1 MASTTI
7 LVPVEEYLR
16 TSFPDG
22 DQEYVDGR
30 IVERN
35 VGEIRHSNCQSAIDT
50 YLRTHYKKII
60 WAGVEVRVQVRSTR
74 FRVPDVTV
82 VLGPMPAGRI
92 IVSPPVLVV
101 EVLSPDDRAAE
112 LQEKIEDYLSFGIP
126 CVWVVN
132 PETRRAYIYTAEGM
146 REAAGG
152 VLRISNPEIV
162 VPLDELFA

>member
-16 TSFPDG
+16 TSFQDG
-22 DQEYVDGR
+22 DREYVDGR

-35 VGEIRHSNCQSAIDT
+35 VGEIGHSDLQTSIAF
-50 YLRTHYKKII
+50 YLRTHYHNI
-60 WAGVEVRVQVRSTR
+60 WCGVEVRVQVRPTR

-82 VLGPMPAGRI
+82 VLGPKPAGRI
-92 IVSPPVLVV
+92 IVTPPLLVV
-101 EVLSPDDRAAE
+101 EVLSADDRAAE
-112 LQEKIEDYLSFGIP
+112 LQEKIDDYLAFGIP

-146 REAAGG
+146 REAVGG
-152 VLRISNPEIV
+152 VLRVSNPEIV